1 MTEQMLTENKILEKR
16 TGSWAGKPVLVLKE
30 TDSTNIQCAKL
41 AAEGWPEGA
50 LVAAER
56 QWAGKGRRGRTW
68 VSPSGTGIWM
78 SLLLRPHIPADKAS
92 MLTLVAALAVQ
103 KGIQEETGLASEIKW
118 PNDLVIG
125 QKKICGILTEMRSRE
140 NQPEYVIVGI
150 GINAKMTE
158 FPEEIRETATS
169 LYLEKGEQA
178 DRENVIAKIMAAFE
192 LYYKKFLETLDL
204 SLLKEEYDSRLINL
218 GRQVTVLAP
227 SGSYSG
233 ICRGIDM
240 EGELLVDLA
249 DGQQKR
255 VSSGE
260 VSVRGVYGYV

>member
-1 MTEQMLTENKILEKR
+1 
-16 TGSWAGKPVLVLKE
+16 
-30 TDSTNIQCAKL
+30 
-41 AAEGWPEGA
+41 
-50 LVAAER
+50 
-56 QWAGKGRRGRTW
+56 
-68 VSPSGTGIWM
+68 
-78 SLLLRPHIPADKAS
+78 
-92 MLTLVAALAVQ
+92 
-103 KGIQEETGLASEIKW
+103 
-118 PNDLVIG
+118 
-125 QKKICGILTEMRSRE
+125 MRSRE

-150 GINAKMTE
+150 GINANMTE

-192 LYYKKFLETLDL
+192 IYYKKFLETLDL